1 MMHGQADDL
10 LRDAVRHGKVFP
22 RGRLQAT
29 VGREVADK
37 GIEVPAAV
45 DVPRLQFVVQL
56 VPCHAI
62 LLRVHEDGEIGVVV
76 PHAGHVLEVGD
87 TGDIPQALTV
97 SGGHSASCL
106 DRGVDVPEVD
116 QSHCRAHLVHLA
128 VDARGY
134 DSSFSGEPEVL
145 QVVDTLLGL
154 LVVHHERSALYRV
167 VHLRGVEAEG
177 GHVALVEDAAAVHLH
192 PEGVRCVVDDLE
204 AVLVGNLLYSLGIAR
219 LAVAVHRHDGRGPG
233 GDGRFDAVGIDAAV
247 RRVDV
252 HEDGLD
258 AVPPDRVGGGHEA
271 ERGGYHL
278 AGDAQGL
285 EGRYQRQRAV
295 GEEADVGHLK
305 VLAQGGLQFLVV
317 MSVVGYPLAG
327 PDVLQVCV
335 EFVQLREERGRDGD
349 LSVVHLLFL
358 VSSEESE
365 CGVLHLQIFGQPECL
380 AKADDDG
387 GACAQLHQQHP
398 YRT

>member
-10 LRDAVRHGKVFP
+10 LRYAVRHGKVLP
-22 RGRLQAT
+22 RGRPQAT
-29 VGREVADK
+29 VGREVTDK
-37 GIEVPAAV
+37 GIEIPSTV

-56 VPCHAI
+56 VSCHAI
-62 LLRVHEDGEIGVVV
+62 LLRVHEDGEVGVVV
-76 PHAGHVLEVGD
+76 PHAGHVLEVAY

-106 DRGVDVPEVD
+106 DRCVDVPEVD

-128 VDARGY
+128 VDARGH
-134 DSSFSGEPEVL
+134 DRGFSGEPEVL
-145 QVVDTLLGL
+145 QVVDPLLGL
-154 LVVHHERSALYRV
+154 LVVHHKRPALYRV

-177 GHVALVEDAAAVHLH
+177 GHVALVEDAAAVHLQ
-192 PEGVRCVVDDLE
+192 PEGVGGVIDHFQSI
-204 AVLVGNLLYSLGIAR
+204 LVGNLLYSLGIAR

-233 GDGRFDAVGIDAAV
+233 GDGRLDAVGVDAAV

-252 HEDGLD
+252 HEHGLD
-258 AVPPDRVGGGHEA
+258 AVPPDRVGCGYEA

-278 AGDAQGL
+278 AGYSQGL

-327 PDVLQVCV
+327 PDIPQVCV
-335 EFVQLREERGRDGD
+335 EFVQLRKERGRDGY

-358 VSSEESE
+358 VLSEESE